1 MLLLLLVNDNN
12 DDYANDF
19 IRYYARISVVPL
31 TTLGPPVIVKF
42 EEQRKVNLGEMV
54 QVKCAAIGHPLP
66 KIHMTFNTRSVED
79 AEDVTVTSQDSETE
93 IEFKALRNSTVF
105 CKATNEFGRD
115 KRKMK
120 ILVQRK

>member
-1 MLLLLLVNDNN
+1 MLLLINDNN

-19 IRYYARISVVPL
+19 IRYYVSISVVPP

-42 EEQRKVNLGEMV
+42 EEQRIVNLGEMV
-54 QVKCAAIGHPLP
+54 QVKCAATGHPLP
-66 KIHMTFNTRSVED
+66 KILMTFNTRSVKD
-79 AEDVTVTSQDSETE
+79 AQDVTLTSQDSETE
-93 IEFKALRNSTVF
+93 IEFKAMRNSEVH
-105 CKATNEFGRD
+105 CEATNEVGRD